1 MPPTAQDRTPQPAS
15 PTGGKPL
22 FFSPLV
28 TASLWTAAAIV
39 ILGVG
44 AIPWLA
50 SDPGRLTRLIAR
62 AVPGLEADVA
72 IGRAQI
78 GWSGPIVIEDVR
90 VVPRNAARPPLSIRR
105 IEGNHGLLAMLLSG
119 GDLGT
124 LRIEGLEADVVFD
137 TDRTSNLTGLL
148 TPATNT
154 GGSRVEAAP
163 RRSPVRLRLEIED
176 AIARISGPWA
186 AEPWVS
192 EPTDVKVALGPLPDG
207 SASAWTID
215 RVDLLRDATL
225 EANVAQGVLA
235 YIAPVLADATRT
247 SGRFSL
253 RLDGARLPV
262 GQPAAGE
269 LAGVLSMH
277 EVVVGPGPLVEGM
290 FRSLPG
296 QLPPPPTIR
305 VADESHVSFRLAERR
320 VWHDGLEFGVP
331 LAKPGQRLDVR
342 SQGSVGLD
350 DRSLDLKLTLPIPAD
365 LPQDKPLLAALAG
378 KTVSLGVGGSLGQPR
393 INFDGSIKAAA
404 GQVVTDL
411 IDRLRDGPKPQPD
424 ANAQF
429 PSERRREIPRDDEAQ
444 EDGAAASPAARSA
457 DDTTEAIIDIVG
469 GVLDEVAKRRAERR
483 AAEAANPDAAPP
495 RRGRLR
501 DRLLGP
507 APATGQAP
515 PPNPAPAP

>member
-1 MPPTAQDRTPQPAS
+1 MAAREGHRESPQP
-15 PTGGKPL
+15 TGRGFL
-22 FFSPLV
+22 RSQARAVLG
-28 TASLWTAAAIV
+28 TLLIV
-39 ILGVG
+39 AILGAA
-44 AIPWLA
+44 AIPWLL
-50 SDPGRLTRLIAR
+50 SNPDRLSRFIAG
-62 AVPGLEADVA
+62 AIPELQADVRL
-72 IGRAQI
+72 GRVRL
-78 GWSGPIVIEDVR
+78 GWVGPVLLEDVT
-90 VVPRNAARPPLSIRR
+90 VVPRDGGSPPITIER
-105 IEGNHGLLAMLLSG
+105 ISGSHGLAALLLSA
-119 GDLGT
+119 GDVGT
-124 LRIEGLEADVVFD
+124 LRIAGLEVAVRYD
-137 TDRTSNLTGLL
+137 DRQRSNLQGLFARPAEADS
-148 TPATNT
+148 TPRTKP
-154 GGSRVEAAP
+154 P
-163 RRSPVRLRLEIED
+163 RRSPLRMRLEVDD
-176 AIARISGPWA
+176 AVVGISGPWA
-186 AEPWVS
+186 AEPWISDPIDVRAALAPAAGGWS
-192 EPTDVKVALGPLPDG
+192 E
-207 SASAWTID
+207 WT
-215 RVDLLRDATL
+215 VEPVELLRHARM
-225 EANVAQGVLA
+225 EPGVAQGVLA

-305 VADESHVSFRLAERR
+305 VADESHVSFKLAERR

-429 PSERRREIPRDDEAQ
+429 PPEQRREIPRDDDAQ
-444 EDGAAASPAARSA
+444 EDGAAAPPAARSA

-507 APATGQAP
+507 APAADQAP